1 MQNCEMINPQLLG
14 KNDISNLNLNRKRG
28 KQISSQWLS
37 SPNNVQNQMNKN
49 LKNDNSNRINR
60 DWPTIMS
67 TTNFDI
73 LPFEIPKYLQES
85 DILSLD
91 QNLV

>member
-1 MQNCEMINPQLLG
+1 MRKNKITRFNQKGG
-14 KNDISNLNLNRKRG
+14 KISA
-28 KQISSQWLS
+28 QWLS
-37 SPNNVQNQMNKN
+37 STNTGNLINSN
-49 LKNDNSNRINR
+49 LKNENSNRINR
-60 DWPTIMS
+60 DWPTTIM
-67 TTNFDI
+67 TTNYDI